1 MRPLPALAVVLDQH
15 HHRILSPRPPAAPCS
30 PVAYAAA
37 KAGVELFTKDLAAQ
51 AGPYGVRANCLA
63 PETILT
69 ERNQR
74 EIPGNVQEEACRDTS
89 TAPTR
94 DAVRCGE
101 CGAVPGLRPVSMDN
115 RRCSRR
121 CGGAVLV

>member
-74 EIPGNVQEEACRDTS
+74 KIPADV
-89 TAPTR
+89 
-94 DAVRCGE
+94 
-101 CGAVPGLRPVSMDN
+101 
-115 RRCSRR
+115 
-121 CGGAVLV
+121 

>member
-1 MRPLPALAVVLDQH
+1 
-15 HHRILSPRPPAAPCS
+15 
-30 PVAYAAA
+30 VAYAAA

-74 EIPGNVQEEACRDTS
+74 KIPADV
-89 TAPTR
+89 
-94 DAVRCGE
+94 
-101 CGAVPGLRPVSMDN
+101 
-115 RRCSRR
+115 
-121 CGGAVLV
+121 